1 MAGRNPD
8 HAVAEPRKRYFA
20 ALRQPDR
27 AEPGGGGGG
36 GGENE
41 QRRKKQQNEWA
52 AQEFAQ

>member
-8 HAVAEPRKRYFA
+8 HAVAEPRKRHFP

-41 QRRKKQQNEWA
+41 QRRKKRQNEWA